1 MTTPFTQPS
10 TLDQADLPR
19 LASHLKRIERYMLGH
34 GEWRTLAA
42 IREATGGT
50 EAGCS
55 ARLRDLRTKRYGSHT
70 VERRRLDS
78 GIFEYRIPKAGQQRL
93 F

>member
-19 LASHLKRIERYMLGH
+19 IEFLVERVRKQLLR
-34 GEWRTLAA
+34 GEWITLAYLSA
-42 IREATGGT
+42 VCKGSEASV
-50 EAGCS
+50 S
-55 ARLRDLRTKRYGSHT
+55 ARIRDLRTKRHGSHT